1 MILFAIHEYMLAITS
16 ADNPHVPLF
25 PPVMFLYYS
34 VLFGM
39 ILSNFIKSHALRFVL
54 KIKIT

>member
-16 ADNPHVPLF
+16 ADNPYVPLF

-34 VLFGM
+34 ALFGV
-39 ILSNFIKSHALRFVL
+39 ILSNIIKSHALRFVL
-54 KIKIT
+54 